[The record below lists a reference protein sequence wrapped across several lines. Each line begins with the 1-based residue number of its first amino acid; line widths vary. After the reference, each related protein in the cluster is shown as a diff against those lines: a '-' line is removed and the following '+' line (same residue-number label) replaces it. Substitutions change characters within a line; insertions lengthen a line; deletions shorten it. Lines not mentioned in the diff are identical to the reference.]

1 MAKVFVSRLAV
12 PGGELVGEG
21 FSSDPVDGAGEV
33 VVRDGGVPVEVAIL
47 CFNLDLRLV
56 MGPLKSLAA

>member
-33 VVRDGGVPVEVAIL
+33 VVRDCGVPVEVVIIL
-47 CFNLDLRLV
+47 VHLML
-56 MGPLKSLAA
+56 